1 VSVQSAVAA
10 ALRPFWGCVTVSESP
25 VDETETPSGLVLPM
39 KHEADD
45 GILRGVVLHCSD
57 RAAAGL
63 TCDAADQLV
72 PGTVVYY
79 SAMAALKIAGVTI
92 LHHSDVLAY
101 EEEDG

>member
-1 VSVQSAVAA
+1 VSVQSTVAA
-10 ALRPFWGCVTVSESP
+10 QLRPFWGRVTVSEST
-25 VDETETPSGLVLPM
+25 VDEAETPSGLVLPM
-39 KHEADD
+39 KHADDD

-57 RAAAGL
+57 RAASGY
-63 TCDAADQLV
+63 TCDAADSLT

-101 EEEDG
+101 EEDD